1 MDSTSKPFFWGN
13 AFAAVPVIC
22 FGFQVGSC
30 KYVCTIYFFIM
41 GIAKGG
47 LSVGFV
53 VFVVSGRLVVSVGLV
68 VSVVLV
74 GFVVSVGVCCVCW
87 GLLCPLG
94 LLRLLGLL
102 SVSVGFVM
110 SVGFCCAC

>member
-13 AFAAVPVIC
+13 AFSAVPVIC

-53 VFVVSGRLVVSVGLV
+53 VSGRLVVSVGL
-68 VSVVLV
+68 VVLV